1 MFIQVIEMDAPS
13 GPLTSNLKDEIRG
26 PSWVVKHNPTASD
39 AEGPEAPKKRTTY
52 MIMNKL
58 RIQRY
63 RMIAVYSAMV

>member
-1 MFIQVIEMDAPS
+1 MFIEVIQMDAPS
-13 GPLTSNLKDEIRG
+13 GPLISNLKNEIRG
-26 PSWVVKHNPTASD
+26 PSWVVMYKPTASD
-39 AEGPEAPKKRTTY
+39 AEGPEAPKKRTSY

>member
-1 MFIQVIEMDAPS
+1 MFIRVIEMDAPS
-13 GPLTSNLKDEIRG
+13 GPLTSNVNREIRG
-26 PSWVVKHNPTASD
+26 PSVIMYKPVASD

-63 RMIAVYSAMV
+63 RMIAAYSAMV

>member
-1 MFIQVIEMDAPS
+1 MFIGVIEMDAPS
-13 GPLTSNLKDEIRG
+13 GPLTSNVNREIRG
-26 PSWVVKHNPTASD
+26 PSVIMYNYIASD

>member
-1 MFIQVIEMDAPS
+1 MYNYI
-13 GPLTSNLKDEIRG
+13 
-26 PSWVVKHNPTASD
+26 ASD

-63 RMIAVYSAMV
+63 RMIAAYIAMV

>member
-1 MFIQVIEMDAPS
+1 MFIRVIEMDAPS
-13 GPLTSNLKDEIRG
+13 GPLTSNMNNQILG
-26 PSWVVKHNPTASD
+26 PSWVIMYKPTASD

-63 RMIAVYSAMV
+63 RMIAAYSAMV